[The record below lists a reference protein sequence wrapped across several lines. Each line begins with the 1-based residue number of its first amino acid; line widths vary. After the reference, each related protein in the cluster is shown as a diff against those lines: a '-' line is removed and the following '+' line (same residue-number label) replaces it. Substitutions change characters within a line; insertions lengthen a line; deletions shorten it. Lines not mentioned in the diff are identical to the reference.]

1 MLSVIIPCYNEETL
15 VKKSFNEIFKALKDS
30 KITQYE
36 IIFFDDGSKDRSH
49 SIVEKLQRQN
59 KKIKIVRNKK
69 NYGIG
74 YNFFKG
80 VSKSKG
86 KYLIQIPADN
96 SHPSKE
102 ISKIIKLYGKGYDIV
117 TTYYLN
123 NVQRS
128 FFRNL
133 FTVIYTPCLNFIY
146 GTSFPY
152 FNGITLYKNK
162 LLKKLDLSN
171 SSFSYQIEIFVFLY
185 HRYNLKIKII
195 PTILKDRKKGSKAFR
210 IKNSFLVLIS
220 ILKIFLKSI
229 YYRVS
234 NFFYKSKN

>member
-1 MLSVIIPCYNEETL
+1 MHKLNKRRIA
-15 VKKSFNEIFKALKDS
+15 KSWKLK
-30 KITQYE
+30 
-36 IIFFDDGSKDRSH
+36 
-49 SIVEKLQRQN
+49 N
-59 KKIKIVRNKK
+59 
-69 NYGIG
+69 
-74 YNFFKG
+74 
-80 VSKSKG
+80 
-86 KYLIQIPADN
+86 
-96 SHPSKE
+96 

-117 TTYYLN
+117 TTYYSN
-123 NVQRS
+123 NAQRS

-133 FTVIYTPCLNFIY
+133 FTLFYTPFLNLIY

-152 FNGITLYKNK
+152 FNGITLYNNK

-210 IKNSFLVLIS
+210 IKNSFMVLIS
-220 ILKIFLKSI
+220 IFRIFLKSI
-229 YYRVS
+229 YYRIS

>member
-15 VKKSFNEIFKALKDS
+15 VEKSFIEIIKALKDS
-30 KITQYE
+30 KIAKYE
-36 IIFFDDGSKDRSH
+36 IIFFDDGSKDNSLL
-49 SIVEKLQRQN
+49 IVEKLQRNN
-59 KKIKIVRNKK
+59 KKIKIIRNKK
-69 NYGIG
+69 NFGIG

-80 VSKSKG
+80 ILKSRG

-102 ISKIIKLYGKGYDIV
+102 ISKILKFYGKGYDIV
-117 TTYYLN
+117 TTYYSN
-123 NVQRS
+123 NAQRS

-133 FTVIYTPCLNFIY
+133 FTLIYTPFLNFIY
-146 GTSFPY
+146 GTTFPY

-185 HRYNLKIKII
+185 HKYNLKIKIL